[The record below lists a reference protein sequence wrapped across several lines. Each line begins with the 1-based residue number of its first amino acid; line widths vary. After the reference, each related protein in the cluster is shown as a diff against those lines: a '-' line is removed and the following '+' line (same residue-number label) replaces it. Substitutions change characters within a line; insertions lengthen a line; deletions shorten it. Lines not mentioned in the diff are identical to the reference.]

1 VHFQERQKK
10 REESHLQR
18 LFSAFP
24 GSWPGVALILLRGAI
39 GLVALLEG
47 AFYLTES
54 GVSTLGV
61 WLGGLL
67 GLAAGGALLIG
78 FLTPVA
84 GVVAGLGALG
94 IGFSVL
100 AAPTPNLFDAR
111 LPVVF
116 AGIMTVAIVFL
127 GPGAFSLDARLF
139 GRREI
144 IIPQAPRRI
153 EP

>member
-1 VHFQERQKK
+1 M
-10 REESHLQR
+10 
-18 LFSAFP
+18 
-24 GSWPGVALILLRGAI
+24 LLRGAI
-39 GLVALLEG
+39 GLVAIIEG
-47 AFYLTES
+47 GFYLT
-54 GVSTLGV
+54 GSTITTPGL

-67 GLAAGGALLIG
+67 GLVAGGALLIG
-78 FLTPVA
+78 FFTPVA
-84 GVVAGLGALG
+84 GVVVGLGALG

-111 LPVVF
+111 LSAIL

-144 IIPQAPRRI
+144 IIPQAPRRP
-153 EP
+153 EA